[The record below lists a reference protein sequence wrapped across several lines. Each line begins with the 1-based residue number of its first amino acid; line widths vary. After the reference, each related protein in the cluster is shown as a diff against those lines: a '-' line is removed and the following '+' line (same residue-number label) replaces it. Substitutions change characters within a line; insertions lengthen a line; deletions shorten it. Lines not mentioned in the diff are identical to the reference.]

1 MTHSNDQIITPEVW
15 GPHGWK
21 FIHYVTLAYPEHPT
35 PAQKEKYKAFLIL
48 LKDVLPC
55 SLCAN
60 HYAENLQSHPLT
72 DEVLST
78 KENLVKWGIEIH
90 NIVNKSKNKPILKY
104 IDARRIIDT
113 NVQCKAPVKEIINY
127 YQPEPEPAFLEK
139 FTEEK
144 LPEEKLPE
152 TPKVKAK
159 TEPTKNPDSNLQCMK
174 TNFTN
179 NINIV
184 YGLIGILVALIFIA
198 VIYKK
203 K

>member
-1 MTHSNDQIITPEVW
+1 MTYSNDQLITPEVW

-21 FIHYVTLAYPEHPT
+21 FIHYVTLAYPENPT
-35 PAQKEKYKAFLIL
+35 PSQKEKYKAFLIL

-60 HYAENLQSHPLT
+60 HYGENLQLHPLT
-72 DEVLST
+72 DEVLSS

-90 NIVNKSKNKPILKY
+90 NTVNKSKNKPILKY
-104 IDARRIIDT
+104 IDARRFIDT
-113 NVQCKAPVKEIINY
+113 NVQCKAPVKEIIRDY
-127 YQPEPEPAFLEK
+127 DPTPSYLEPFAEPEVKPESTIASESK
-139 FTEEK
+139 SCAIK
-144 LPEEKLPE
+144 LGPELNCI
-152 TPKVKAK
+152 
-159 TEPTKNPDSNLQCMK
+159 KN
-174 TNFTN
+174 NFTT